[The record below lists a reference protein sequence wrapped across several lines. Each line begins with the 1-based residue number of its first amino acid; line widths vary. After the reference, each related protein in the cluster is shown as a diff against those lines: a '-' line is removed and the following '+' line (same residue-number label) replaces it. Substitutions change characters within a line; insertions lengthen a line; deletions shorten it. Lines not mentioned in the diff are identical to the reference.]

1 MKEYSK
7 ERSTSSWCLLVHK
20 EQIEMLRMSQ
30 GPKPGQ
36 YEEKQESCGQGVKKR
51 KEAVIHV
58 AIQWAP
64 LKTQDQEVRLEAKV
78 LDKLPVGSLRT
89 EWMNMRGG
97 LTELGEHLNSGSDK
111 QYQRKN
117 RQEPSL
123 LNLKKASISHLLMG
137 NSKDLQISII
147 LQDTKMLISMRE
159 ESFCRPAQWL
169 QTRDNVVHLREQ
181 KQSFTQKKERVSTF
195 RSGWLQSGALRNK
208 MARSKGQKVVMK
220 RLFIETR
227 H

>member
-1 MKEYSK
+1 
-7 ERSTSSWCLLVHK
+7 
-20 EQIEMLRMSQ
+20 MLRMSQ
-30 GPKPGQ
+30 GSKPGQ

-51 KEAVIHV
+51 KEAVIHM

-64 LKTQDQEVRLEAKV
+64 LKTQDQEVRLEVKV
-78 LDKLPVGSLRT
+78 LDKLPVCSLRT
-89 EWMNMRGG
+89 EWMNTREG

-111 QYQRKN
+111 EYQRKD

-123 LNLKKASISHLLMG
+123 LNLKKASISHFLMG

-147 LQDTKMLISMRE
+147 LQDTKMLISIRE

-169 QTRDNVVHLREQ
+169 KTRDNVVYLREQ
-181 KQSFTQKKERVSTF
+181 KQSFAQKKEIVSTF
-195 RSGWLQSGALRNK
+195 WSGWLQSGALRNK
-208 MARSKGQKVVMK
+208 MAHSKGRKVVKK

>member
-1 MKEYSK
+1 M
-7 ERSTSSWCLLVHK
+7 
-20 EQIEMLRMSQ
+20 
-30 GPKPGQ
+30 
-36 YEEKQESCGQGVKKR
+36 
-51 KEAVIHV
+51 
-58 AIQWAP
+58 
-64 LKTQDQEVRLEAKV
+64 RLEAKV
-78 LDKLPVGSLRT
+78 LDKLPAGSLRT

-111 QYQRKN
+111 QYLRKN
-117 RQEPSL
+117 RQGPSL

-208 MARSKGQKVVMK
+208 MAHSKGRKVVMK

>member
-1 MKEYSK
+1 MNCTKLQETVERKANWKSWDRNSGSTERSELRQWEYKEEWKKYSK

-30 GPKPGQ
+30 GFKPGQ
-36 YEEKQESCGQGVKKR
+36 HEEKWESCGQGVKKR
-51 KEAVIHV
+51 KEGVSHV

-64 LKTQDQEVRLEAKV
+64 LKTQDQEVRLGVKV
-78 LDKLPVGSLRT
+78 LDKLPVGWLRT
-89 EWMNMRGG
+89 EWINMREG
-97 LTELGEHLNSGSDK
+97 LTEPGEPLNSGSDK
-111 QYQRKN
+111 EYQGKN

-147 LQDTKMLISMRE
+147 LQDTKMLISIR

-169 QTRDNVVHLREQ
+169 KTRD
-181 KQSFTQKKERVSTF
+181 S
-195 RSGWLQSGALRNK
+195 
-208 MARSKGQKVVMK
+208 
-220 RLFIETR
+220 
-227 H
+227 

>member
-1 MKEYSK
+1 M
-7 ERSTSSWCLLVHK
+7 
-20 EQIEMLRMSQ
+20 
-30 GPKPGQ
+30 
-36 YEEKQESCGQGVKKR
+36 
-51 KEAVIHV
+51 
-58 AIQWAP
+58 
-64 LKTQDQEVRLEAKV
+64 RLEAKV

-169 QTRDNVVHLREQ
+169 QTRDNVSPSERTETVLHLEKGESVHIPVRMTTVRGPQE
-181 KQSFTQKKERVSTF
+181 
-195 RSGWLQSGALRNK
+195 
-208 MARSKGQKVVMK
+208 
-220 RLFIETR
+220 
-227 H
+227 